1 MKYKVIDW
9 ETLDTET
16 LQRMLDE
23 VYDEGFRDGY
33 HKCELEKSITTTPY
47 YDYGHYKTYE
57 ITCDSHKIT
66 CDSKSKF

>member
-23 VYDEGFRDGY
+23 VYNEGFRDGY
-33 HKCELEKSITTTPY
+33 NKCELEKSITTTPY

-57 ITCDSHKIT
+57 ITCDTSSNPFT
-66 CDSKSKF
+66 

>member
-1 MKYKVIDW
+1 MKYKIIDW

-23 VYDEGFRDGY
+23 VYNEGFKDSY

-57 ITCDSHKIT
+57 ITCNNNDS
-66 CDSKSKF
+66 CCRY

>member
-16 LQRMLDE
+16 LQRILDE
-23 VYDEGFRDGY
+23 VYDKGFRDGY

-57 ITCDSHKIT
+57 ITCDTSSNPFT
-66 CDSKSKF
+66 

>member
-33 HKCELEKSITTTPY
+33 HKCELEKLITITPN

-57 ITCDSHKIT
+57 ITCDTSSNPFT
-66 CDSKSKF
+66 

>member
-9 ETLDTET
+9 DTLDTET

-33 HKCELEKSITTTPY
+33 HKCELEKPITITPN

-57 ITCDSHKIT
+57 ITCDTSSNPFT
-66 CDSKSKF
+66 